1 MKKIIIIIILLL
13 IIGIGA
19 IVTKTIFTKSKL
31 AKQVEKIT
39 ELNYFLIKEN
49 EKYGVI
55 NKNGDIIISP
65 EYEEITIPNPEKDLF
80 ICENEEK
87 SIILNSKKETLFNNY
102 EEIEP
107 IRIKNVANNFVYENN
122 TLKNKEKDNNKYGLI
137 DFSGKKITKC
147 IYSEIENLSSV
158 EGKFLVT
165 ENNKKGVIDLKGNTL
180 VNIKYD
186 DIISDG
192 YYTKND
198 QYLKSGYIVSNKTDE
213 GYRYGYINYDGKNI
227 LDTEYNE
234 IYRIPQEDKNMYLV
248 VSKNGKFGVYKNSKN
263 IVKFEYNSITYD
275 ENSKLLNIEK
285 NKKYGMMTLDGKT
298 IIQIENDEIES
309 RGIYIYAKKDNKET
323 VYDKEGKIVD
333 INFNKTIFET
343 ENENYKISTL
353 LNNNIE
359 LFGVIDKEGN
369 TLINEKY
376 AYIEYLYQDFFIVA
390 NQEGA
395 LGIINQTGETVLQ
408 IKYASIQ
415 KIKGKNIVQAIDNN
429 TQSEFYSKQMRKV
442 AEMKSPIIQ
451 IQEDYIIVLTQ
462 EENKEE
468 KIYLNNDGEIL
479 QNTKDLKNTSFPE
492 KIGDYRKEQI
502 GLETVYYIK

>member
-1 MKKIIIIIILLL
+1 MDYQK
-13 IIGIGA
+13 
-19 IVTKTIFTKSKL
+19 
-31 AKQVEKIT
+31 
-39 ELNYFLIKEN
+39 
-49 EKYGVI
+49 
-55 NKNGDIIISP
+55 
-65 EYEEITIPNPEKDLF
+65 
-80 ICENEEK
+80 
-87 SIILNSKKETLFNNY
+87 
-102 EEIEP
+102 
-107 IRIKNVANNFVYENN
+107 R
-122 TLKNKEKDNNKYGLI
+122 
-137 DFSGKKITKC
+137 
-147 IYSEIENLSSV
+147 
-158 EGKFLVT
+158 
-165 ENNKKGVIDLKGNTL
+165 
-180 VNIKYD
+180 
-186 DIISDG
+186 
-192 YYTKND
+192 
-198 QYLKSGYIVSNKTDE
+198 
-213 GYRYGYINYDGKNI
+213 
-227 LDTEYNE
+227 
-234 IYRIPQEDKNMYLV
+234 
-248 VSKNGKFGVYKNSKN
+248 
-263 IVKFEYNSITYD
+263 
-275 ENSKLLNIEK
+275 
-285 NKKYGMMTLDGKT
+285 T